1 MEREVLFLD
10 GLAVATAVHNAGGLV
25 IGQVKRIA
33 DAAAFRPKEVKI
45 LGVLVDCVV
54 VSTPEHHHQSWGTQ
68 YPPAMR
74 GELRVAVSSIPP
86 LGLSERNLI
95 ARCAAME
102 LRPNAAVNLDIG
114 MPEGVASVG
123 PVPEEYMMK
132 QGSSRHTATSMRSV
146 LAAAMIV
153 SYPAAPGSG
162 CRPSTTRL
170 EMPAC
175 CADNVATSASADLM
189 PSKMP
194 A

>member
-1 MEREVLFLD
+1 MVREVLFLD

-102 LRPNAAVNLDIG
+102 LRPNAAVNLGIG

-123 PVPEEYMMK
+123 P
-132 QGSSRHTATSMRSV
+132 
-146 LAAAMIV
+146 
-153 SYPAAPGSG
+153 APGSG